1 MRLLRLLLLTSL
13 ITAAV
18 SGVGVLLAL
27 PFGGRVQFIAGTVAG
42 TLGVLLSIRA
52 VIHLGWFDV
61 ERRRGGSIG
70 GMVGL
75 ALASPLVA
83 MTPTNLPAI
92 LGASLL
98 VGACVIFGSGFGAA
112 R

>member
-18 SGVGVLLAL
+18 AGVGVALAL
-27 PFGGRVQFIAGTVAG
+27 PFGGRAQFIAGTVAG
-42 TLGVLLSIRA
+42 TLGVLLAIRA

-83 MTPTNLPAI
+83 MTPTSAVAI
-92 LGASLL
+92 AGASLL
-98 VGACVIFGSGFGAA
+98 VGVCVLFGSGPGAA

>member
-13 ITAAV
+13 IAAAV
-18 SGVGVLLAL
+18 AGVGVLLAL

-42 TLGVLLSIRA
+42 TLGVLLAIRA

-75 ALASPLVA
+75 GLAAPLVA
-83 MTPTNLPAI
+83 MTPTNLMVI

-98 VGACVIFGSGFGAA
+98 IGACVIFGSGPGAA
-112 R
+112 K

>member
-13 ITAAV
+13 ITAIIA
-18 SGVGVLLAL
+18 GLGVLIAL
-27 PFGGRVQFIAGTVAG
+27 PFGGRTQFIAGTVVG
-42 TLGVLLSIRA
+42 TLGVLLAIRA

-83 MTPTNLPAI
+83 MSPTNLLAI
-92 LGASLL
+92 AGASLL
-98 VGACVIFGSGFGAA
+98 VGACVIVGSGTSAA

>member
-13 ITAAV
+13 LTAAV
-18 SGVGVLLAL
+18 AGLGVLVAL
-27 PFGGRVQFIAGTVAG
+27 PFGGRIQFISGTVAG
-42 TLGVLLSIRA
+42 TLGVLLAIRA

-75 ALASPLVA
+75 AIALPLVA
-83 MTPTNLPAI
+83 MTPTNVPII

-98 VGACVIFGSGFGAA
+98 VGACLILGSGPSAA

>member
-18 SGVGVLLAL
+18 AGVGVVLAL
-27 PFGGRVQFIAGTVAG
+27 PFDGRAQFVAGTVAG
-42 TLGVLLSIRA
+42 TLGVLLAIRA

-75 ALASPLVA
+75 ALATPLVA
-83 MTPTNLPAI
+83 MTPTNIPAI

-98 VGACVIFGSGFGAA
+98 VGTCVIFGSGPSAA

>member
-18 SGVGVLLAL
+18 GGAGVALAL
-27 PFGGRVQFIAGTVAG
+27 PFGGRAQFVAGTVAG
-42 TLGVLLSIRA
+42 TLGVLLAIRA
-52 VIHLGWFDV
+52 VIQLGWFDV

-75 ALASPLVA
+75 ALGVPLVA
-83 MTPTNLPAI
+83 MTPTNIAVI
-92 LGASLL
+92 GGASLL
-98 VGACVIFGSGFGAA
+98 IGACILAGSGLKAA

>member
-18 SGVGVLLAL
+18 AGLGVLLAL
-27 PFGGRVQFIAGTVAG
+27 PFGGRIQFIAGTVAG
-42 TLGVLLSIRA
+42 TLGVLLAIRG
-52 VIHLGWFDV
+52 VIRLGWFDV

-75 ALASPLVA
+75 ALAAPLVA
-83 MTPTNLPAI
+83 MTPTNLLVIAA
-92 LGASLL
+92 ASLL
-98 VGACVIFGSGFGAA
+98 VGACVIAGSGTSAA